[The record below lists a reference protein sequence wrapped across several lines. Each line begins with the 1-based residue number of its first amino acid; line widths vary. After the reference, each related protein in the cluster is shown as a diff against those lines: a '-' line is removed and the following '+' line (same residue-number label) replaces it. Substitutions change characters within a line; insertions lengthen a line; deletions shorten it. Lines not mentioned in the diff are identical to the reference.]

1 MMRTSAQS
9 LQFPII
15 EYIPVLTDQTK
26 THDSTFSNVKTWL
39 QHGEL
44 DEPFGYHHTFE
55 TLYGRYRLRRVQLWI
70 LPAPE
75 IIQHGLE
82 LAILNLPGNKDLA
95 DDILINKV
103 EESEDEAI
111 HDHRQS

>member
-1 MMRTSAQS
+1 M
-9 LQFPII
+9 
-15 EYIPVLTDQTK
+15 
-26 THDSTFSNVKTWL
+26 
-39 QHGEL
+39 
-44 DEPFGYHHTFE
+44 
-55 TLYGRYRLRRVQLWI
+55 RRVQLWI

-75 IIQHGLE
+75 IVQHGLE

-95 DDILINKV
+95 DDILIYKV